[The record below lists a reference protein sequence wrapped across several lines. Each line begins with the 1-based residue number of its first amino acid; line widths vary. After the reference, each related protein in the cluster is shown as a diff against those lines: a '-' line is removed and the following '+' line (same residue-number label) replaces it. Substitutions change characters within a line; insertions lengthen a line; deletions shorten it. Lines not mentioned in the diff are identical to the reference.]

1 VESRD
6 HYLFTL
12 YSFLDRLKA
21 SCLLGD
27 AMPSE
32 KSHFAAETVESTG
45 TPTATTGA
53 DLPVIPGYEVLSEI
67 GRSREGIVYVA
78 RDTTLNYEVAV
89 KMPGFLAP
97 EADTESRFVRA
108 ARIAA
113 QLQHPGVPPIFDL
126 GTQPDGRPF
135 LVMKLI
141 KGQGLAKMLTER
153 PKPITDRIRFLSV
166 FEQVCQT
173 VAYAHAHHVIHR
185 DLKPQHVMIGEFG
198 EVQVIGWGLATVLAG
213 NESGPS
219 DRPPNREPL
228 LGTPAYMPP
237 EQARGEWDK
246 VDCRVDVFTL
256 GGILIEILTG
266 RPTFIGDTAAE
277 LIGKAASGDLSEAF
291 ARLNACGEDAELIAL
306 AKRCLSPN
314 PAHRP
319 ADAGEL
325 AALVSAY
332 RGSIDARLRKS
343 EAERLSAVA
352 IAAEKG
358 KRRQVQLALLL
369 VAGMFIIWT
378 GALVW
383 WQDRQTTVRR
393 ILEKEREADE
403 KQAQKGQIPPFQKR
417 PQPEKKPTPKPKPR
431 TQVEKPIQD
440 DHIAPPPREM
450 SQPVP

>member
-1 VESRD
+1 
-6 HYLFTL
+6 
-12 YSFLDRLKA
+12 
-21 SCLLGD
+21 
-27 AMPSE
+27 MPTPIEDSSP
-32 KSHFAAETVESTG
+32 KTAAE
-45 TPTATTGA
+45 
-53 DLPVIPGYEVLSEI
+53 LPVIPGYEVLSEI
-67 GRSREGIVYVA
+67 GRSGAGIVYVA

-89 KMPGFLAP
+89 KMPSLLAP
-97 EADTESRFVRA
+97 RADTESRFFRTA
-108 ARIAA
+108 QIAA
-113 QLQHPGVPPIFDL
+113 QLQHPGIPPIFDV
-126 GTQPDGRPF
+126 GTLSDGRPF

-141 KGQGLAKMLTER
+141 KGQTLAKMLAER
-153 PKPITDRIRFLSV
+153 PRPITDRIRFLSV
-166 FEQVCQT
+166 FEHVCQA

-185 DLKPQHVMIGEFG
+185 DLKPQHVMIGAFG

-213 NESGPS
+213 KESGP
-219 DRPPNREPL
+219 PNGEL

-237 EQARGEWDK
+237 EQARGEWNK
-246 VDCRVDVFTL
+246 VDCRADVFAL

-266 RPTFIGDTAAE
+266 RPTFSVDSVAE
-277 LIGKAASGDLSEAF
+277 VIQNAASGDLSEAF
-291 ARLNACGEDAELIAL
+291 ARLDACGEDAELIAL

-314 PAHRP
+314 LAYRP

-332 RGSIDARLRKS
+332 RGGIDERLRKS
-343 EAERLSAVA
+343 EAERLAAVA

-403 KQAQKGQIPPFQKR
+403 KLAQKGQVPPFQKR
-417 PQPEKKPTPKPKPR
+417 PQPEKKPAPKPKPR
-431 TQVEKPIQD
+431 MQVENTIQD

-450 SQPVP
+450 SQPDP